1 LHLFASLSAESSTQ
15 ISIEEQSI
23 HAFIAQHLPSS
34 EEFIGPHH
42 PQFNDRHPLST
53 EKYRTELA
61 GELES
66 IPEDIQREIIQTT
79 VSEISV
85 FFDIRSNKHRLTV
98 TFSENVSQCLRAI
111 EQATHQL
118 TAESFGSSCE
128 SFNFTDHSH
137 RTFGNSLRSQSQ
149 SEKDQSSLVDDGGVS
164 ARASIR
170 HPTMR
175 PGENH
180 CRRCWK

>member
-1 LHLFASLSAESSTQ
+1 M
-15 ISIEEQSI
+15 QSI
-23 HAFIAQHLPSS
+23 HAFIAQHLPNP
-34 EEFIGPHH
+34 EEFVGPHH
-42 PQFNDRHPLST
+42 PQFYDRHPLPT

-61 GELES
+61 SELES

-85 FFDIRSNKHRLTV
+85 IFDSKSNKHRLTV

-118 TAESFGSSCE
+118 TAESFGNSCE
-128 SFNFTDHSH
+128 SFNFTEHSH

-149 SEKDQSSLVDDGGVS
+149 SEKVQSSLVDDRGVKLNG
-164 ARASIR
+164 A
-170 HPTMR
+170 
-175 PGENH
+175 
-180 CRRCWK
+180 